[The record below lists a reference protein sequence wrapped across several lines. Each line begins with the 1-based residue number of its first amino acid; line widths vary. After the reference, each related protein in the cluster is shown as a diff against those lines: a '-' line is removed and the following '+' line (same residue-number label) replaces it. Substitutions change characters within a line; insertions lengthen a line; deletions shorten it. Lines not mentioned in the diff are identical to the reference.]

1 LSFQEPSPSLRVL
14 QGSYYEIGLQMGAT
28 LGALQVPEADEE
40 RVALALACEDLVADR
55 YPAILDKVEGM
66 IHGGGLNER
75 DFKALFYARDFSPQ
89 MGCTNLAVLPSHTV
103 DNSLLVGVN
112 YDWYYYAREWREMRK
127 VSPKGAPAS
136 LRVTHHWAGSTGGMN
151 EAGLG
156 VFLSVLPRETSVG
169 PGLAWHLIV
178 DIMLDDC
185 QDLEEACDFV
195 TSVRHLSAFN
205 YLIVD
210 AEGEAVVAESL
221 PGRVTMREA
230 EKGFLLATNHL
241 PGREIPEERLSPNDR
256 RRQERSISRYTK
268 ATNVLSEIGNSV
280 DEVAIKSLLRDH
292 EAPICRGNHHPPQ
305 DAVAFDDVFGTI
317 WSLVAKPQD
326 KQMQVAWGHPCRSEY
341 VTHSVS

>member
-1 LSFQEPSPSLRVL
+1 LSSQAPPPSVRVL

-28 LGALQVPEADEE
+28 LGTLEVPKADEE
-40 RVALALACEDLVADR
+40 SVALALACEALVAET

-66 IHGGGLNER
+66 IDGGALDGR
-75 DFKALFYARDFSPQ
+75 DFKALFYARDFSPR

-127 VSPKGAPAS
+127 VSPEGARGS

-156 VFLSVLPRETSVG
+156 VFLSVLPRESSVG

-178 DIMLDDC
+178 DIL
-185 QDLEEACDFV
+185 LENCRDVGEASDFV
-195 TSVRHLSAFN
+195 GSAPHLSAFN

-210 AEGEAVVAESL
+210 AEGAAVVAESL
-221 PGRVTMREA
+221 PVRVTIREA
-230 EKGFLLATNHL
+230 ENGLLLATNHL
-241 PGREIPEERLSPNDR
+241 PGREKPEEQLSPNDR
-256 RRQERSISRYTK
+256 RRQQRSMGRYAK
-268 ATNVLSEIGNSV
+268 ATTVLSELGDSV
-280 DEVAIKSLLRDH
+280 HEAAIKSLLRDH
-292 EAPICRGNHHPPQ
+292 EAPICRGNHNPPP

-317 WSLVAKPQD
+317 WSLVAKPQER
-326 KQMQVAWGHPCRSEY
+326 QLQVAWGHPCRAEY
-341 VTHSVS
+341 VSHGVC